1 MMATLLSTISK
12 INRLEHMA
20 RDASS
25 SGSSSDSTTTLGS
38 LMNMSALNPW
48 IQEAR
53 YVLEQKNM
61 QRPEP
66 NHEPPR
72 QTDSPPFVP
81 TTTGKCRNY
90 FKISVTNL

>member
-1 MMATLLSTISK
+1 
-12 INRLEHMA
+12 MA

-66 NHEPPR
+66 NHEAPR

-81 TTTGKCRNY
+81 TTTGKY
-90 FKISVTNL
+90 LIAVTNF